1 MSDFSSPPSLPSHL
15 TATADAYDAVA
26 VRYAD
31 LVKDGLAHLPLDRSF
46 VTAFA
51 DLVRAAGPAPVADLG
66 CGPGYLTAA
75 LRDAG
80 LDAFGI
86 DLSPAL
92 VAIARRTY
100 PGLRFE
106 VGTMDA
112 LETADGSLGGVVSWY
127 SLIHAQPEQLPSYL
141 AEFRRVLA
149 PGGYALLGFFESEGA
164 PVTPFDHKVT
174 TAYRWP
180 VEALAALAT
189 DTGFTETAR
198 MLRQPGEGERFRRG
212 HLLLRAA

>member
-1 MSDFSSPPSLPSHL
+1 MSPLPPASPSYLA
-15 TATADAYDAVA
+15 ATADAYDAVA

-51 DLVRAAGPAPVADLG
+51 DLVRAAGCAPVADLG

-75 LRDAG
+75 LHTCG

-92 VAIARRTY
+92 IDIARRTY
-100 PGLRFE
+100 PALRFE

-112 LETADGSLGGVVSWY
+112 LTTADATLGGVVSWY
-127 SLIHAQPEQLPSYL
+127 SLIHTPPGQLPAYL

-149 PGGYALLGFFESEGA
+149 PGGYALLGFFESEGD
-164 PVTPFDHKVT
+164 PLTPF
-174 TAYRWP
+174 
-180 VEALAALAT
+180 
-189 DTGFTETAR
+189 
-198 MLRQPGEGERFRRG
+198 
-212 HLLLRAA
+212 